1 MKKILSLAIMA
12 MAFVGFTSCEK
23 DEDETIVLEKT
34 SWEGQVTET
43 SGETETT
50 ISYRACFTGKNEGV
64 ELQHLVKKESG
75 RTIID
80 YKIYSPFTYEFDGH
94 GGAIHYGRA
103 TADNGGIVYH
113 KSQLP
118 DVNMAW
124 YAGKKVLKTY
134 TNMPCHQ
141 VAYAPIQVP
150 ELTVPDSEFPEAQAG
165 NMKLALG
172 RWTCKSPSVKLVLDP
187 AGKSSYTVD
196 GVVLAEGNMTM
207 EDSAVRIDG
216 KAIHVIVV
224 TSNTMLIRDFA
235 GNILSLTREI

>member
-1 MKKILSLAIMA
+1 MKKILSLAILA

-23 DEDETIVLEKT
+23 DEDEPIVLENT

-43 SGETETT
+43 SNDTQTT
-50 ISYRACFTGKNEGV
+50 ISYRASFTSKNEGV
-64 ELQHLVKKESG
+64 ELQHLVKKENG

-80 YKIYSPFTYEFDGH
+80 YKIYSPFTYEFDGR
-94 GGAIHYGRA
+94 GGSIHYGRA
-103 TADNGGIVYH
+103 TADNAGIVYH

-124 YAGKKVLKTY
+124 HAGKRVLKTY

-150 ELTVPDSEFPEAQAG
+150 ELTVPDGEFPEAQAG
-165 NMKLALG
+165 NMKLVLG
-172 RWTCKSPSVKLVLDP
+172 RWTCKAPSVKLVLDP

-196 GVVLAEGNMTM
+196 GVVLAEGSMTI

-216 KAIHVIVV
+216 KVIHVIMV
-224 TSNTMLIRDFA
+224 TSNTMYICDFA
-235 GNILSLTREI
+235 GNILLLTRE